1 MDYIRQS
8 LKDDYNYVCAQ
19 YSPEKVC
26 DHYSISE
33 DDVLRAHYLISDYFL
48 EEGEEIM
55 FGIKNYDLL
64 SSAVHRQTTSF
75 GNIEKWSTEFQ
86 KMATL
91 LYELVKNH
99 AFHDGNKRTALL
111 VLLLHM
117 DRQHLQ
123 IRVPQTK
130 LETLVVRIAANTLNE
145 YQTFKKYETNEEPI
159 INFIA
164 DLLKKY
170 TSPINK
176 RYYSI
181 TYAEFNTKLNKFNVR
196 LGNPAGNYINVY
208 QIKNSRLFKIGPQ
221 SQKEVKVLQIGFP
234 GWKKQV
240 NPKALKNVLKETHL
254 TAEFGVDSDVFFKGE
269 EPMYALINEYR
280 GPLLRLKDK

>member
-1 MDYIRQS
+1 MDYIRQY

-26 DHYSISE
+26 DLCSISE
-33 DDVLRAHYLISDYFL
+33 DDVLRAHYLISDYLL

-55 FGIKNYDLL
+55 YGVKNYDLL

-91 LYELVKNH
+91 LYGLVKNH

-130 LETLVVRIAANTLNE
+130 LETLIVRIAANTLDE
-145 YQTFKKYETNEEPI
+145 YQSFDRYKDNEEPV

-164 DLLKKY
+164 DILKKY
-170 TSPINK
+170 TRRTNK
-176 RYYSI
+176 QYYSI
-181 TYAEFNTKLNKFNVR
+181 TYAELNTKLNKYNVR
-196 LGNPAGNYINVY
+196 LGNPSGNYISVY
-208 QIKNSRLFKIGPQ
+208 QIKSNKLFKIIPQ
-221 SQKEVKVLQIGFP
+221 PKKEVKVLQIGFP

-240 NPKALKNVLKETHL
+240 NQKALKAVLRATHL
-254 TAEFGVDSDVFFKGE
+254 TADYGVDSDVFFNGE

-280 GPLLRLKDK
+280 EPLLRLKDK

>member
-1 MDYIRQS
+1 MDYIRKE
-8 LKDDYNYVCAQ
+8 LKDDYNYVYTQ
-19 YSPEKVC
+19 YSPEKVSAHC
-26 DHYSISE
+26 SISE

-55 FGIKNYDLL
+55 FGVKNYDLL
-64 SSAVHRQTTSF
+64 SSAVHRQATSF
-75 GNIEKWSTEFQ
+75 GDIEKWSTEFQ

-91 LYELVKNH
+91 LYGLVKNH

-130 LETLVVRIAANTLNE
+130 LETLIVRIAANTLDE
-145 YQTFKKYETNEEPI
+145 YPTFKKYEMNEEPI

-181 TYAEFNTKLNKFNVR
+181 TFAEFNTKLSKFNVR

-208 QIKNSRLFKIGPQ
+208 QTKSHKLFKIIPQ
-221 SQKEVKVLQIGFP
+221 PKKEDKILQIGFP

-240 NPKALKNVLKETHL
+240 NRKALHSVLKAAHL
-254 TAEFGVDSDVFFKGE
+254 TADYGIDSDVFFNGE

-280 GPLLRLKDK
+280 DPLLRLKDK

>member
-1 MDYIRQS
+1 MDYIRQY

-26 DHYSISE
+26 DLCSISE
-33 DDVLRAHYLISDYFL
+33 DDVLRAHYLIPDYFL

-55 FGIKNYDLL
+55 YGVKNYDLL

-91 LYELVKNH
+91 LYGLVKNH

-130 LETLVVRIAANTLNE
+130 LETLIVRIAANTLDE
-145 YQTFKKYETNEEPI
+145 YQSFDRYKDNEEPV

-164 DLLKKY
+164 DILKKY
-170 TSPINK
+170 TRRTNK
-176 RYYSI
+176 QYYSI
-181 TYAEFNTKLNKFNVR
+181 TYAELNTKLNKYNVR
-196 LGNPAGNYINVY
+196 LGNPSGNYISVY
-208 QIKNSRLFKIGPQ
+208 QIKSNKLFKIIPQ
-221 SQKEVKVLQIGFP
+221 PKKEVKVLQIGFP

-240 NPKALKNVLKETHL
+240 NQKALKAVLRATHL
-254 TAEFGVDSDVFFKGE
+254 TADYGVDSDVFFNGE

-280 GPLLRLKDK
+280 EPLLRLKDK